1 MVSNTATCEV
11 IAQRRDPR
19 YVRRVAVDTAST
31 LASTARAPI
40 GELLRTWR
48 RRRSLSQLELALEA
62 DVSSRHVSF
71 LETGRA
77 RPSREMVLRLAEH
90 LEIPL
95 RERNGL
101 LLAAGYAPQY
111 VERSLDE
118 PEMAPIH
125 QALDRFLRAH
135 EPYPA
140 VILDRHYNI
149 VSANDATSVL
159 TAGVAPELVAPP
171 ANALRATL
179 HPDGMAPRILN
190 LPEWSG
196 HLLHRLRRQAALT
209 GDPELAQLYHEL
221 SSYPGV
227 TLEPPHDERAGDEIV
242 LPLRV
247 NAGERELAFF
257 STVSTFGTAVE
268 ITLAELMIEAF
279 YPANAATA
287 AHLLQGIAG
296 P

>member
-1 MVSNTATCEV
+1 M
-11 IAQRRDPR
+11 
-19 YVRRVAVDTAST
+19 AVETASA
-31 LASTARAPI
+31 LPSPANASI

-90 LEIPL
+90 LDIPL

-118 PEMAPIH
+118 PEMAPVH

-140 VILDRHYNI
+140 VILDRYYNI
-149 VSANDATSVL
+149 VSANDATSAL
-159 TAGVAPELVAPP
+159 TAGVAPELLAAP

-209 GDPELAQLYHEL
+209 GDPELERLYEEL
-221 SSYPGV
+221 SNYPGV
-227 TLEPPHDERAGDEIV
+227 ALEPPRDERAGEEIV

-247 NAGERELAFF
+247 SVGERELAFF

-268 ITLAELMIEAF
+268 ITLAELTVEAF

-287 AHLLQGIAG
+287 AHLLEGIAG
-296 P
+296 S